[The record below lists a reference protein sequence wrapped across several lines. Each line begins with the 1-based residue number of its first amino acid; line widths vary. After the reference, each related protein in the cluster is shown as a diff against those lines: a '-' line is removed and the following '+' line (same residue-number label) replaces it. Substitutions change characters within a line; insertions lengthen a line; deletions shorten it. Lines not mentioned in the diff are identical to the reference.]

1 MLLEG
6 GGGSI
11 VTSNIPSS
19 AVAANVMSGCE
30 HGYDLSIPRSPTTV
44 EAMTSSTS
52 MNNSNA
58 ASTILTSN
66 IAVSAS
72 LTPKDNNVA
81 NAITTKVGN
90 EKSTSSTMSSQ
101 ENCVAGCSTVTA
113 CSSSEKPSNST
124 ETSGSGVTTAD
135 TEPGFPAIG
144 SPPADLM
151 VVNTNGFNP
160 LQHAALRG
168 NPG

>member
-6 GGGSI
+6 GGGGFVI
-11 VTSNIPSS
+11 SNVPSS
-19 AVAANVMSGCE
+19 AVTSNVLSGCE
-30 HGYDLSIPRSPTTV
+30 RAYDRSFPRPPSTDQAT
-44 EAMTSSTS
+44 TSSAS
-52 MNNSNA
+52 MNDSNT
-58 ASTILTSN
+58 ASTILTTS
-66 IAVSAS
+66 IAAS
-72 LTPKDNNVA
+72 TSVTPKDNNVA
-81 NAITTKVGN
+81 NAAMIEVEN
-90 EKSTSSTMSSQ
+90 EKRTSSIMGGQ
-101 ENCVAGCSTVTA
+101 EDGAVGCAATA
-113 CSSSEKPSNST
+113 CSSSEETSKSIG
-124 ETSGSGVTTAD
+124 TSGSAVTTAD

>member
-1 MLLEG
+1 MLMEG

-11 VTSNIPSS
+11 VINNLPLS
-19 AVAANVMSGCE
+19 AVAAAVLNGSE
-30 HGYDLSIPRSPTTV
+30 RAYDRSSPLLDNAKEEATVLSLTRNTT
-44 EAMTSSTS
+44 MTSTTS
-52 MNNSNA
+52 VVHDNTNVIAAAVDGKQKGITHEQDEA
-58 ASTILTSN
+58 ASNCS
-66 IAVSAS
+66 AVMGAS
-72 LTPKDNNVA
+72 C
-81 NAITTKVGN
+81 
-90 EKSTSSTMSSQ
+90 SFMSSA
-101 ENCVAGCSTVTA
+101 EVCG
-113 CSSSEKPSNST
+113 SSSKVAEC
-124 ETSGSGVTTAD
+124 AI